1 MIRLTKAEED
11 LMQMIWDNGPTT
23 VSQLIEKMGS
33 PKPPHSTISSIVR
46 ILEKKGFVD
55 HKAYGRTHEY
65 FAIIEKA
72 DYSKFSLKRLVSNY
86 FEGSLNDMVSFLVKE
101 NDISLKDL
109 TKLID
114 EHDKKES
121 KTKNHKS

>member
-1 MIRLTKAEED
+1 MKRLTKAEED
-11 LMQMIWDNGPTT
+11 LMQMIWEEGPTT
-23 VSQLIEKMGS
+23 VSQLIDKMND

-65 FAIIEKA
+65 FALIEKA

-86 FEGSLNDMVSFLVKE
+86 FEGSLNDMVSFLVEE
-101 NDISLKDL
+101 NDLSLKEL
-109 TKLID
+109 SQLID
-114 EHDKKES
+114 DHNKKDS
-121 KTKNHKS
+121 KN